1 MSAISHALYGT
12 IGVWGNEGAGGER
25 SDLPPTRIRQRAR
38 KGLWANEMT
47 PPDDNETVSTRQESE
62 QRTRWYKPM
71 RCSICASLIWLRP
84 VTLEEPVGAP
94 EPRRVW
100 HLCKRCHKALL
111 AEMSHSTIH
120 SPIRL
125 RIAMGLVAAER
136 SPLALSTPA
145 REQQQFRKE
154 FSLAVWFLILF
165 GVFHLVVFAIL
176 LAVPK

>member
-1 MSAISHALYGT
+1 
-12 IGVWGNEGAGGER
+12 
-25 SDLPPTRIRQRAR
+25 
-38 KGLWANEMT
+38 MT
-47 PPDDNETVSTRQESE
+47 PPDDNGAVSTRREPG
-62 QRTRWYKPM
+62 QRPRWYKPL

-84 VTLEEPVGAP
+84 IILEEPVGAP

-100 HLCKRCHKALL
+100 QLCKQCHKALL
-111 AEMSHSTIH
+111 TEILRSSIH
-120 SPIRL
+120 SPVRL

-136 SPLALSTPA
+136 SPLALSTSA